1 MSVKKGAWS
10 GDRIYRTCRT
20 KIHATCTVLFS
31 IKTECHTAAQV
42 DFEPAVKPGMTLTSW
57 SCLHHTHVEA
67 FLIWRLSTTQSC

>member
-31 IKTECHTAAQV
+31 IKTECHTVAQV
-42 DFEPAVKPGMTLTSW
+42 GFEPAVKPGMTLTS
-57 SCLHHTHVEA
+57 
-67 FLIWRLSTTQSC
+67 